1 MLTRRPI
8 ATTAAALALLAAA
21 PAGAAAAQPDPVVNW
36 TSPVTGRDMR
46 TENPQYVPPASTP
59 APARHEPG
67 GLSPLVPVALVAVG
81 GVAVLGA
88 GTRRRHTAAVRS
100 FPA

>member
-36 TSPVTGRDMR
+36 TSPVTGMDMR
-46 TENPQYVPPASTP
+46 TENPQYIPPASTP
-59 APARHEPG
+59 APPSRPDAPG
-67 GLSPLVPVALVAVG
+67 GLSPLVPIAVVTAGALA
-81 GVAVLGA
+81 ALGTA
-88 GTRRRHTAAVRS
+88 TRRRHTSRVAA
-100 FPA
+100 